1 MPGCAA
7 GALPHPMPDFSIPAD
22 FDFGQQFDFPTLQ
35 RAMALEPERAV
46 LSMHVEGPVLH
57 ARLHGSGVAAYEQN
71 IELPV
76 DRRLG
81 LRVQG
86 HCTCPVG
93 FNCKHVAAA
102 LMAFEA
108 HQIRRQKNPA
118 AAADPR
124 ITVGVAPRAPAAP
137 LPAPPPPRPTAPELP
152 GPLLAWLGELAQLP
166 ALPEAADAT
175 AVAEAAP
182 PAETKPPVKQLMYV
196 LCAQGTQLQLRI
208 HLGSLRRNGEVG
220 SHHAHSPSVADMLR
234 NQPAYLTEPDLV
246 ALAAL
251 LPLALQTVTSHI
263 VIAGRHAGAA
273 LRALVATGRVWLLR
287 HAGDMLPMPAGPPA
301 RWLDEPLPLTL
312 QWQADTMGQ
321 WRTHWRGPEGQ
332 TPALVLLPE
341 PHALDAQAQ
350 TLQPALLAEAQFAG
364 PLPDQVIDWLSRMP
378 AVPAQALP
386 QLIDRLQRSTAAKR
400 IRVPLPQP
408 APQQQGGDLGA
419 LALVPVLRLSTCVD
433 VSSEAML
440 HYRYGS
446 AASRNTT
453 LRQASAQVLLR
464 YLPPGAAAV
473 EFHVPAVVTST
484 PQSAFVELP
493 EVAVPDGVPHTL
505 ARFERNGAAESA
517 ALRHLFTE
525 LEFRPWSLAAGLVL
539 NRLTRVNTGRL
550 QDSAIP
556 PAAEGQPL
564 VLVPQRRDQWPE
576 LLAVHLPAL
585 QARGWVVEVADDFPF
600 ELHNPD
606 EWALEIDEEAGA
618 EPGRS
623 DWFKVGLKV
632 SVDGKPVD
640 LVPLL
645 VSLVQTGWMKLDAA
659 LREHAEVKDAAN
671 LASASASD
679 APADAATGSPSSSD
693 AAPANDGHVLVPWPS
708 DAVPLPGRPTRQR
721 LLRLPVARIAPLM
734 DWLRAVFKAG
744 DKGVPLRVSR
754 FDLGT
759 LDALSSGAAVSAPP
773 SFTEL
778 IEQLH
783 RLQGGNGL
791 PAVDASPN
799 VNAVLR
805 HYQQDGLAW
814 MDFMRRARLGGVL
827 ADDMGLGK
835 TLQALALLQ
844 GELDAGRLDRP
855 SLVVVPTS
863 LLGNWHAE
871 AQRFTPGLKV
881 LVLHGPRRTL
891 QFGQIAQADLVVTSY
906 PLAVRDIATL
916 AATDWHYLVLDEAQR
931 IKNSRSQAA
940 LSLKGLRA
948 RHRLCLSGTPLE
960 NHLGELW
967 SLMDFVCPGLLGS
980 EAQFREHYRNPIE
993 KRQDALQAEHLA
1005 RRIRPFIL
1013 RRTKSQVA
1021 QELPEKTETLLR
1033 VELAGTQAD
1042 LYETVRATMD
1052 EKLREAIAK
1061 QGLARSQIMVLD
1073 ALLKLRQVCCD
1084 PRLLKTAVPQEEGDA
1099 AEAEPA
1105 EPAHHAALREH
1116 AGARAGAGARA
1127 EAGAL
1132 AGAPGSTRGSAH
1144 AGAHG
1149 GAATAGKHAPSAKM
1163 ELLLDLLP
1171 TLVEDGRRVLLFSQ
1185 FTEMLALIEPELAR
1199 LKLPYLKLT
1208 GDTPNRTE
1216 LVAQFQ
1222 QGDVPLFLISLK
1234 AGGVG
1239 LNLTAA
1245 DTVILYD
1252 PWWNPAVEQQAI
1264 DRAYRIGQDKPVF
1277 VYKLLASGT
1286 VEDKMLELQARKA
1299 GLADQL
1305 LSGVAS
1311 DAALNAQD
1319 FDELFRPLAEG

>member
-1 MPGCAA
+1 MT
-7 GALPHPMPDFSIPAD
+7 DFTIPPD
-22 FDFGQQFDFPTLQ
+22 FDFGQQFDLATLQ
-35 RAMALEPERAV
+35 RAMALEPERAL
-46 LSMHVEGPVLH
+46 LSMHVDGPVLRT
-57 ARLHGSGVAAYEQN
+57 RLQGSEASAYEQG

-86 HCTCPVG
+86 HCSCPVG

-108 HQIRRQKNPA
+108 HQIRLQKNPGA
-118 AAADPR
+118 AWADPR
-124 ITVGVAPRAPAAP
+124 ITVASHAAKAPAATTTP
-137 LPAPPPPRPTAPELP
+137 LAARTMARTAAPELP
-152 GPLLAWLGELAQLP
+152 RPLVAWLAELSQLP
-166 ALPEAADAT
+166 AGPDPN
-175 AVAEAAP
+175 AP
-182 PAETKPPVKQLMYV
+182 PAPTTEADPAAPKPPHRQLLYV
-196 LCAQGTQLQLRI
+196 LSPHGTQLQVRI

-220 SHHAHSPSVADMLR
+220 SHHTHSSSVVDMLR
-234 NQPAYLTEPDLV
+234 NQPAYLTESDLV

-251 LPLALQTVTSHI
+251 LPLALGAITSHI
-263 VIAGRHAGAA
+263 VVSGRHAGVA
-273 LRALVATGRVWLLR
+273 LRALMATGRVWLLR
-287 HAGDMLPMPAGPPA
+287 RTGDVLPTPVGPPA
-301 RWLDEPLPLTL
+301 SWVEAPLPVALH
-312 QWQADTMGQ
+312 WQADTVGQ
-321 WRTHWRGPEGQ
+321 WRTHWLGPSGQ
-332 TPALVLLPE
+332 DLALVLLPE
-341 PHALDAQAQ
+341 PHVLDLEAMQ
-350 TLQPALLAEAQFAG
+350 LQPAQLADTTHPSA
-364 PLPDQVIDWLSRMP
+364 VTDWLTRMP
-378 AVPAQALP
+378 AVPAQVLP
-386 QLIDRLQRSTAAKR
+386 QLIDRLQRSTSARR
-400 IRVPLPQP
+400 INVPLPQTLP
-408 APQQQGGDLGA
+408 QQGGDLGA
-419 LALVPVLRLSTCVD
+419 LRLVLVLRLGTTVD

-446 AASRNTT
+446 AASRNTS
-453 LRQASAQVLLR
+453 LRQASLQVRFR
-464 YLPPGAAAV
+464 YLPPGAAPV
-473 EFHVPAVVTST
+473 EFHVPAVGAE
-484 PQSAFVELP
+484 SAFVELP
-493 EVAVPDGVPHTL
+493 GALDSSGSPAAPHEQPEQHAL
-505 ARFERNGAAESA
+505 ARFQRDGAAESA

-539 NRLTRVNTGRL
+539 NKLTRVNTGRM
-550 QDSAIP
+550 QDAAIP
-556 PAAEGQPL
+556 PASEGQPL
-564 VLVPQRRDQWPE
+564 VLVLQRREQWPE
-576 LLAVHLPAL
+576 LLAQHLPAL
-585 QARGWVVEVADDFPF
+585 QARGWVVEVDDDFPF

-606 EWALEIDEEAGA
+606 EWAVSIDEEPGA
-618 EPGRS
+618 EHGRS
-623 DWFKVGLKV
+623 EWFDVGLKV
-632 SVDGKPVD
+632 RVDGKPVD

-645 VSLVQTGWMKLDAA
+645 VSLVQTGWLKLDAA
-659 LREHAEVKDAAN
+659 LRQHG
-671 LASASASD
+671 SAKTN
-679 APADAATGSPSSSD
+679 APAEGANADGGDGKADAEAGAEAGDKTDDKTTPDPG
-693 AAPANDGHVLVPWPS
+693 GYVLVPWPA
-708 DAVPLPGRPTRQR
+708 DTTAPTIPGRPPRQR

-744 DKGVPLRVSR
+744 DKAVPLRLSR

-759 LDALSSGAAVSAPP
+759 LDAISTGAKVSAPP

-783 RLQGGNGL
+783 ALRGGQGL
-791 PAVDASPN
+791 PAVQPSAN

-805 HYQQDGLAW
+805 HYQLDGLAW

-835 TLQALALLQ
+835 TLQALTLLQ

-855 SLVVVPTS
+855 SLVIVPTS
-863 LLGNWHAE
+863 LLGNWQAE
-871 AQRFTPGLKV
+871 AQRFTPQLKV
-881 LVLHGPRRTL
+881 LVLHGPRRTQ
-891 QFGQIAQADLVVTSY
+891 QFAQIATAHLVVTSY
-906 PLAVRDIATL
+906 PLAVRDIQTL
-916 AATDWHYLVLDEAQR
+916 ASFDWHYLVLDEAQR

-940 LSLKGLRA
+940 LSLKGLRT

-967 SLMDFVCPGLLGS
+967 SLIDFVCPGLLGS

-1005 RRIRPFIL
+1005 RRVRPFIL

-1052 EKLREAIAK
+1052 QKLRNAIEK

-1084 PRLLKTAVPQEEGDA
+1084 PRLLKAAVKDEGDGGDAGDAGDASQGA
-1099 AEAEPA
+1099 ASHDGHA
-1105 EPAHHAALREH
+1105 PAHAQAHPP
-1116 AGARAGAGARA
+1116 
-1127 EAGAL
+1127 
-1132 AGAPGSTRGSAH
+1132 APASTR
-1144 AGAHG
+1144 
-1149 GAATAGKHAPSAKM
+1149 HAPSAKL

-1185 FTEMLALIEPELAR
+1185 FTEMLALIEPELTK

-1208 GDTPNRTE
+1208 GDTQDRAGM
-1216 LVAQFQ
+1216 VAQFQ

-1252 PWWNPAVEQQAI
+1252 PWWNPAVEQQAL

-1299 GLADQL
+1299 GLADLL

-1311 DAALNAQD
+1311 DAALNAED
-1319 FDELFRPLAEG
+1319 FEELFRPVGEG